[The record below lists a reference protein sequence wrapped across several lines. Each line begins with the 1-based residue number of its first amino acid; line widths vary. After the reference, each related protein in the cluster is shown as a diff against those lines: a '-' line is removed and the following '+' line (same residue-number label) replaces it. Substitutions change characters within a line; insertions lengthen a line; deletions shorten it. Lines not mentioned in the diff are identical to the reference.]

1 MSKVTLSGHI
11 EVPAVELAKITVAL
25 EKHMALTREEPG
37 CIVFEV
43 VQDSEEPTMF
53 TVYEEFVDQ
62 AAFDSHQNRVLAS
75 SWSEAT
81 KNVVRHYK
89 VTVEESIQHVVK
101 VLRFAHSGAWSV
113 HLNARAFCIVLAAI
127 YITI

>member
-11 EVPAVELAKITVAL
+11 EVPAVELAKIAVAL

-53 TVYEEFVDQ
+53 SVYEEFVDQ

-89 VTVEESIQHVVK
+89 VTVEESI
-101 VLRFAHSGAWSV
+101 
-113 HLNARAFCIVLAAI
+113 
-127 YITI
+127 

>member
-11 EVPAVELAKITVAL
+11 EVPAVELATITVAL

-53 TVYEEFVDQ
+53 SVYEEFVDQ

-89 VTVEESIQHVVK
+89 VTVEESI
-101 VLRFAHSGAWSV
+101 
-113 HLNARAFCIVLAAI
+113 
-127 YITI
+127 

>member
-1 MSKVTLSGHI
+1 MSKVTLSGQI
-11 EVPAVELAKITVAL
+11 EVPAAELAKITVAL

-89 VTVEESIQHVVK
+89 VTVEEME
-101 VLRFAHSGAWSV
+101 
-113 HLNARAFCIVLAAI
+113 
-127 YITI
+127 

>member
-11 EVPAVELAKITVAL
+11 EVPAVELANITVAL
-25 EKHMALTREEPG
+25 ERHMALTREEPG

-53 TVYEEFVDQ
+53 SVYEEFVDQ
-62 AAFDSHQNRVLAS
+62 AAFDAHQNRVLTS

-89 VTVEESIQHVVK
+89 VTVEESI
-101 VLRFAHSGAWSV
+101 
-113 HLNARAFCIVLAAI
+113 
-127 YITI
+127 

>member
-11 EVPAVELAKITVAL
+11 EVPAVELSKITVAL

-89 VTVEESIQHVVK
+89 ITVEESI
-101 VLRFAHSGAWSV
+101 
-113 HLNARAFCIVLAAI
+113 
-127 YITI
+127 

>member
-11 EVPAVELAKITVAL
+11 EVPEVELAKITVAL
-25 EKHMALTREEPG
+25 ERHMALTREEPG

-53 TVYEEFVDQ
+53 SVYEEFVDQ
-62 AAFDSHQNRVLAS
+62 AAFDAHQNRVLAS

-89 VTVEESIQHVVK
+89 VTVEESI
-101 VLRFAHSGAWSV
+101 
-113 HLNARAFCIVLAAI
+113 
-127 YITI
+127 

>member
-1 MSKVTLSGHI
+1 MSKVTLSGQI

-53 TVYEEFVDQ
+53 SVYEEFVDQ

-89 VTVEESIQHVVK
+89 VTVEESI
-101 VLRFAHSGAWSV
+101 
-113 HLNARAFCIVLAAI
+113 
-127 YITI
+127 